1 MNLTETNRQINM
13 TSEYSVSSFK
23 AIWVLR
29 VSTSFNTVALM
40 RSAVILIQCLLNS
53 ALAENSKEP
62 SSPIISTEASF
73 NYDSNEKFLIWISL
87 SAVIEN
93 KWHVNY
99 IQTLPAQIQ
108 QKMLRKILEKVF
120 ITKTCTQ
127 CKTSHTLKT
136 DVFELPDNRNIGKLF
151 SKYEL
156 IFLDQTNFS
165 YIPFQVLILQYWY
178 SHP

>member
-1 MNLTETNRQINM
+1 M
-13 TSEYSVSSFK
+13 
-23 AIWVLR
+23 
-29 VSTSFNTVALM
+29 STA
-40 RSAVILIQCLLNS
+40 
-53 ALAENSKEP
+53 
-62 SSPIISTEASF
+62 
-73 NYDSNEKFLIWISL
+73 
-87 SAVIEN
+87 IEN

-120 ITKTCTQ
+120 ITEKCTQ

-165 YIPFQVLILQYWY
+165 YIPFQVLILQY
-178 SHP
+178 

>member
-29 VSTSFNTVALM
+29 VSTSFNTVALV
-40 RSAVILIQCLLNS
+40 RSAVILFQCLLNS
-53 ALAENSKEP
+53 ALAEKEP

-87 SAVIEN
+87 SAAIEN

-120 ITKTCTQ
+120 ITKKCTQ